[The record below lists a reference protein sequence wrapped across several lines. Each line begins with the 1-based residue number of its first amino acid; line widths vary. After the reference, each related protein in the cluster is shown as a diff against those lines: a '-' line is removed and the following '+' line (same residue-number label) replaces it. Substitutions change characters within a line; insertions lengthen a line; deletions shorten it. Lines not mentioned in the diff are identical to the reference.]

1 MMELIGVVVQQTSQ
15 MVQMVF
21 NGNLGNYAEVSSS
34 GAKGTVTFPKS
45 IKVENSV
52 TFWYSS
58 GQAGNLFINDETT
71 AMEVTGGFHQ
81 QDIEFTGTLSSVSI
95 QSASQPAIWGI
106 AVDGTILESSV
117 TQNLAFGTNGCYLP
131 F

>member
-1 MMELIGVVVQQTSQ
+1 METQKFRAEGTTVNDGTDWSGSTTNLTNGPNG
-15 MVQMVF
+15 F
-21 NGNLGNYAEVSSS
+21 NGNLGKLCKVSSS
-34 GAKGTVTFPKS
+34 GAKGHITFPKS

-95 QSASQPAIWGI
+95 QSDTSQLK
-106 AVDGTILESSV
+106 V
-117 TQNLAFGTNGCYLP
+117 
-131 F
+131 

>member
-1 MMELIGVVVQQTSQ
+1 
-15 MVQMVF
+15 
-21 NGNLGNYAEVSSS
+21 
-34 GAKGTVTFPKS
+34 
-45 IKVENSV
+45 
-52 TFWYSS
+52 
-58 GQAGNLFINDETT
+58 
-71 AMEVTGGFHQ
+71 MEVTGGFHQ

-131 F
+131 FDGSAPIGEDQAPSPNDGTVWSAESSLTTTTAGTSESGSLAAVFNGTIKC